1 MRFMYTPMLAVAAG
15 VFIGLVAAYVLLHRR
30 RTGALAAAGLAATAN
45 GRASRLRHL
54 PPALFLAAL
63 TFLLLGL
70 ARPQATVGI
79 PQAKGTVVLAF
90 DVSNSMKATDVDPTR
105 LSVAQVA
112 ATDFVRRQPDTVEI
126 GVVAFD
132 QGATTTRQPTSDHG
146 AALVSINRLHIA
158 GGTSLGQAIL
168 ASLTAIVGQP
178 VDLPTPA
185 APDDPAPPSA
195 PDLGYWGSA
204 SIIIFSD
211 GEETG
216 GPDAVAA
223 AEMAANAGIHI
234 YTIGIGTVAGATI
247 NVDGFQVATALDEGL
262 LKQIAD
268 TTSGAYRRA
277 GDAGALDD
285 VFGSLDL
292 RISTKPQFMEVTGI
306 AVGAAVVLLTVG
318 GMLMIGWFGRIL

>member
-1 MRFMYTPMLAVAAG
+1 MKFMYPPMLGVAA
-15 VFIGLVAAYVLLHRR
+15 VVCAGLVAGYVVLHRR
-30 RTGALAAAGLAATAN
+30 RTRALAAAGLAATAT
-45 GRASRLRHL
+45 GRMAGLRHV

-63 TFLLLGL
+63 AFLLLGVS
-70 ARPQATVGI
+70 RPQATVGI
-79 PQAKGTVVLAF
+79 PQPTGTVVLAF

-105 LSVAQVA
+105 LAVAQVA
-112 ATDFVRRQPDTVEI
+112 ATDFVRRQPDTVDI

-132 QGATTTRQPTSDHG
+132 QGAIATRQPTSDHA
-146 AALVSINRLHIA
+146 AALASINRLHIA

-168 ASLTAIVGQP
+168 ASLAAIVGRS
-178 VDLPTPA
+178 VELPEPA
-185 APDDPAPPSA
+185 AFADPAATPA

-223 AEMAANAGIHI
+223 AALAANAGIHI
-234 YTIGIGTVAGATI
+234 YTIGIGTTAGATI
-247 NVDGFQVATALDEGL
+247 DVEGFQVATSLNEGL
-262 LKQIAD
+262 LKQIAA
-268 TTSGAYRRA
+268 TTSGTYRRA
-277 GDAGALDD
+277 GDVGALDD
-285 VFGSLDL
+285 VFRSLDL
-292 RISTKPQFMEVTGI
+292 RISAKPQVMELTGI